1 MSCRFL
7 PNYLT
12 ILVLHLLQ
20 VASCVGQV
28 RQVAQEQVQTDYLQ
42 AVLYL
47 TCQHFWVTSGRVTLQ
62 VAILT
67 KCHLAEEIT
76 SIVRFFLLKVVS
88 LCEELGGEG
97 GAALKAAAQNTAAA
111 GITTFARFI
120 RKSVLIYHLCQ
131 LFQPM
136 RQGAS

>member
-7 PNYLT
+7 P
-12 ILVLHLLQ
+12 ILSCNFCVALITGRQLCRAGAPGSPGAGADGLPAGCSLPHLPALLGHLWPGYPPG
-20 VASCVGQV
+20 CH
-28 RQVAQEQVQTDYLQ
+28 TDQ
-42 AVLYL
+42 
-47 TCQHFWVTSGRVTLQ
+47 
-62 VAILT
+62 
-67 KCHLAEEIT
+67 CHLAEEIT

-120 RKSVLIYHLCQ
+120 RKPVLIRVAIEIS
-131 LFQPM
+131 F
-136 RQGAS
+136 RKNSAE